1 MEIAVH
7 VYEFRQR
14 QEKNM
19 FKTELHCHSKSVSE
33 CASVSN
39 EEIIEKYTNAGYT
52 TLVLANHFNL
62 GTQYFHK
69 CENSYDDFIT
79 AYLKGYEDLKKDAKG
94 KLNVLLGM
102 ELRFKENSNDYLVF
116 GITEEF
122 LRNNDVLYN
131 MNPESFS
138 KLARENGILFIQ
150 AHPFRNSMTIV
161 RPQFLDGVEVFNGHM
176 GHDSRNE
183 IAEAWADKFNLIKTS
198 GTDFHYNHVP
208 ANAGILTENEITDMD
223 ALIKILKSGEYKL
236 IKGE

>member
-1 MEIAVH
+1 
-7 VYEFRQR
+7 
-14 QEKNM
+14 M

-33 CASVSN
+33 CARVSN
-39 EEIIEKYTNAGYT
+39 EEIIKKFTDAGYT

-62 GTQYFHK
+62 GTQYFKK

-79 AYLKGYEDLKKDAKG
+79 AYVNGYKELKKDAEG

-102 ELRFKENSNDYLVF
+102 ELRFLENSNDYLVF

-122 LRNNDVLYN
+122 LRNNEPLYK

-150 AHPFRNSMTIV
+150 AHPFRNSMTVV
-161 RPQFLDGVEVFNGHM
+161 RPNFLDGVEVYNGHK

-183 IAEAWADKFNLIKTS
+183 IAEAWADKFGLIKTS
-198 GTDFHYNHVP
+198 GTDFHYDHAP
-208 ANAGILTENEITDMD
+208 ANAGIITDKEITDMET
-223 ALIKILKSGEYKL
+223 LVKILKSGEYTL